1 MNYWSSPAV
10 ALFVALAIAL
20 GSGVVVGGGVRL
32 LFGRRTHLSWPA
44 SVLSGIVGAFLSI
57 AVGILL
63 VGGPQEFHPLWALV
77 LAVAGTAVVMWI
89 ATRVSRPPERSAQQ
103 LIDAGEA
110 ADVEFKSTARCNL
123 HTRQRDERL
132 ELVIAKTVAAF
143 ANSDGGSLL
152 IGVSDEGEALGLEPD
167 LQFMKQRDN
176 DRYELWLRDYL
187 SQVIGGAATA
197 SLKVSFPV
205 VSGTDVCLVRVPA
218 SSRPVYVVPKK
229 GEGPQLWVRVGN
241 SSRQLPLDQALAYA
255 SDRWGRR
262 GLRATPG

>member
-1 MNYWSSPAV
+1 MALAV
-10 ALFVALAIAL
+10 AFAIAL
-20 GSGVVVGGGVRL
+20 LSGVVVGGGVRYV
-32 LFGRRTHLSWPA
+32 FGRRTHLSWSA
-44 SVLSGIVGAFLSI
+44 SVLSGMVGAFLSI
-57 AVGILL
+57 TFGILAVGS
-63 VGGPQEFHPLWALV
+63 PQEFHPIWALI

-89 ATRVSRPPERSAQQ
+89 ATRLSRPPERSARE

-123 HTRQRDERL
+123 HTRQRDDKL

-143 ANSDGGSLL
+143 ANSEGGSLL

-176 DRYELWLRDYL
+176 DRYELWLRDFL

-197 SLKVSFPV
+197 SLKVSFPDIG
-205 VSGTDVCLVRVPA
+205 GTDICLVRVPVA
-218 SSRPVYVVPKK
+218 TRPVYVVPKK

-262 GLRATPG
+262 RLRVSQG